1 MLLSA
6 QRPPVRAATRTV
18 LAALLLLSAWPAE
31 CAEEQVYTVLIGGR
45 PAGKETV
52 ERRGSLIDVSYTYN
66 DRGRGPEVEGHYKLN
81 DAGLLIAID
90 LTGKDYN
97 KAPVNE
103 HWKRSDADGQAW
115 YLSDN
120 GPPSELA
127 WLARGSV
134 GRSVSL
140 LPAGTVKVEKGTTI
154 ALSAKDQTTQVTLY
168 AVSGLGF
175 SPSPI
180 WLDDRGEFFASVE
193 PTMSVIR
200 SGWEDVNRQLL
211 DAQSTAEEKRL
222 SMLAARLGHRPVKG
236 LIIRHVRVF
245 DSENAAILENQRV
258 TVVNGLIES
267 VSADSTRPAPSGL
280 EAIDGT
286 GKTLLPGLFD
296 MHAHFSSFEGL
307 LNIASGVT
315 SIRDLGNDMDVLLRW
330 RRRFDA
336 NEAIGP
342 RIFLAG
348 VMDGR
353 GPYTAP
359 TNVLVDTEE
368 EARAAIEKYAANG
381 YIQIKIYSSI
391 KPELVPYI
399 VRVAHEKGM
408 RVSGHVPAGMIA
420 SQFIAAGVDEMQH
433 INYVF
438 LNFMPEKAASTASRA
453 RMVMVAES
461 GASLDQESPE
471 VTAFINV
478 LREKKIVV
486 DPTLGVFEHLF
497 LARPGAVSPSYAP
510 IIDHLPPQVRR
521 TAYGGGLAVPEGKD
535 QTYRASFQA
544 MLRMTRR
551 LYDNGVPLVI
561 GTDGLEGLMLHRELE
576 LWVEAGIPAEKVL
589 QIATVGAARV
599 ARSADT
605 LGSITPGKRADLLLV
620 DGNPVHA
627 ISDIRKCRIVIKDG
641 IVYRSDDLYSELG
654 ISSK

>member
-1 MLLSA
+1 MLYKA
-6 QRPPVRAATRTV
+6 V
-18 LAALLLLSAWPAE
+18 LAALLLSSAWSAE

-45 PAGKETV
+45 PSGKETV
-52 ERRGSLIDVSYTYN
+52 ERRGSAVNVSYNYN
-66 DRGRGPEVEGHYKLN
+66 DRGRGPEIEGHYQLN
-81 DAGLLIAID
+81 DSGMPEAID

-97 KAPVNE
+97 KAAVNE
-103 HWKRSDADGQAW
+103 HWKRSSADGHAW

-127 WLARGSV
+127 WLARTGGSV
-134 GRSVSL
+134 AL
-140 LPAGTVKVEKGTTI
+140 LPSGTAKVEKGATLT
-154 ALSAKDQTTQVTLY
+154 LSAKDQSAHVTLY

-180 WLDDRGEFFASVE
+180 WLDESGVFFASVE

-200 SGWEDVNRQLL
+200 SGWEELNRQLL
-211 DAQSTAEEKRL
+211 DAQAEAEEKRL
-222 SMLAARLGHRPVKG
+222 AALAARLGHRPTKG
-236 LIIRHVRVF
+236 LVIRHVRLF
-245 DSENAAILENQRV
+245 DSEKAAILENQRV
-258 TVVNGLIES
+258 TIANGLIES
-267 VSADSTRPAPSGL
+267 VGADSSAGSAADFET
-280 EAIDGT
+280 IDGA

-315 SIRDLGNDMDVLLRW
+315 SIRDMGNDMDVLLRW

-342 RIFLAG
+342 RIILAG

-368 EARAAIEKYAANG
+368 EARAAIEKYKANG

-399 VRVAHEKGM
+399 VRVAHSKGM

-420 SQFIAAGVDEMQH
+420 SQFVAAGVDEMQH
-433 INYVF
+433 MNFVF
-438 LNFMPEKAASTASRA
+438 LNFMPEKAGSTASRA
-453 RMVMVAES
+453 RMILVAEN

-471 VTAFINV
+471 VTSFIKV
-478 LREKKIVV
+478 LREKQIVV
-486 DPTLGVFEHLF
+486 DPTLGAFEGLF

-510 IIDHLPPQVRR
+510 IIDRLPPQVRR
-521 TAYGGGLAVPEGKD
+521 TAYGGGLTVPDGKD
-535 QTYRASFQA
+535 QTYRESFQA

-576 LWVEAGIPAEKVL
+576 LWVQAGIPAEKVL
-589 QIATVGAARV
+589 QIATIGAARV
-599 ARSADT
+599 ARTADS

-620 DGNPVHA
+620 DGNPVTT

-641 IVYRSDDLYSELG
+641 IVYRSDELYRELG
-654 ISSK
+654 IF

>member
-1 MLLSA
+1 MLFKA
-6 QRPPVRAATRTV
+6 V
-18 LAALLLLSAWPAE
+18 LAALLLFPAWAAE

-45 PAGKETV
+45 ASGKETV
-52 ERRGSLIDVSYTYN
+52 ERSGAIVNVSYTYN
-66 DRGRGPEVEGHYKLN
+66 DRGRGPEIEGHYRLN
-81 DAGLLIAID
+81 DAGLPVAID

-103 HWKRSDADGQAW
+103 HWKRSSADGQAW

-127 WLARGSV
+127 WLARAG
-134 GRSVSL
+134 GTAAL
-140 LPAGTVKVEKGTTI
+140 LPAGTANVEKGATL
-154 ALSAKDQTTQVTLY
+154 ALSAKDQTAHVTLY
-168 AVSGLGF
+168 SVSGLGF
-175 SPSPI
+175 SPTLI
-180 WLDDRGEFFASVE
+180 WLDGRGEFFASVE

-211 DAQSTAEEKRL
+211 DAQAVAEEKRL
-222 SMLAARLGHRPVKG
+222 SVLAATLGHRPAKG
-236 LIIRHVRVF
+236 LVIRHVRVF
-245 DSENAAILENQRV
+245 DSENAALRENQQV
-258 TVVNGLIES
+258 TIANGLIAS
-267 VSADSTRPAPSGL
+267 VATDSSAPTPPGF
-280 EAIDGT
+280 EAIDGA

-315 SIRDLGNDMDVLLRW
+315 SIRDLGNDMDTLLRW
-330 RRRFDA
+330 RRRFDS

-399 VRVAHEKGM
+399 VRVAHENKM

-438 LNFMPEKAASTASRA
+438 LNFMPDKAASTASRA
-453 RMVMVAES
+453 RMVLVAEN
-461 GASLDQESPE
+461 GAALDQESPE
-471 VTAFINV
+471 VAAFINV
-478 LREKKIVV
+478 LREKQIVV
-486 DPTLGVFEHLF
+486 DPTLGAFEHLF

-510 IIDHLPPQVRR
+510 IVDRLPPQVRR
-521 TAYGGGLAVPEGKD
+521 ASYGGGLAVPEGKD

-551 LYDNGVPLVI
+551 LYDSGVPLVI

-576 LWVEAGIPAEKVL
+576 LWVQAGIPAEKVL
-589 QIATVGAARV
+589 QIATLGAARV

-605 LGSITPGKRADLLLV
+605 LGSIAPGKRADLLLV
-620 DGNPVHA
+620 EGNPVRT
-627 ISDIRKCRIVIKDG
+627 ISDIRKCRVTIKDG
-641 IVYRSDDLYSELG
+641 IVYRSDNLYRELG
-654 ISSK
+654 ISLN

>member
-1 MLLSA
+1 M
-6 QRPPVRAATRTV
+6 
-18 LAALLLLSAWPAE
+18 SAWPGE

-45 PAGKETV
+45 PSGKETV
-52 ERRGSLIDVSYTYN
+52 TRSGTVLNVAYTYN
-66 DRGRGPEVEGHYKLN
+66 DRGRGPEIEGQYRLN
-81 DAGLLIAID
+81 DAGLPVAID

-103 HWKRSDADGQAW
+103 HWKRAASDRQAW

-127 WLARGSV
+127 WLARAG
-134 GRSVSL
+134 GTAAL
-140 LPAGTVKVEKGTTI
+140 LPAGTANVEKDATL
-154 ALSAKDQTTQVTLY
+154 ALTAKDRTTHVILY
-168 AVSGLGF
+168 SVSGLGF
-175 SPSPI
+175 SPTPI
-180 WLDDRGEFFASVE
+180 WLDDHGEFFASAE

-200 SGWEDVNRQLL
+200 SGWEEVNRQLL
-211 DAQSTAEEKRL
+211 DSQAAAEEKRL
-222 SMLAARLGHRPVKG
+222 SVLASRLGHRPAKG
-236 LIIRHVRVF
+236 LVIRHVRVF
-245 DSENAAILENQRV
+245 DSENAALLENQQV
-258 TVVNGLIES
+258 TIANGLIES
-267 VSADSTRPAPSGL
+267 VATDSTAPTLPGL
-280 EAIDGT
+280 EAIDGA

-315 SIRDLGNDMDVLLRW
+315 SIRDLGNDMDTLLRW
-330 RRRFDA
+330 RRRFDS

-368 EARAAIEKYAANG
+368 EARAAIDKYAANG

-399 VRVAHEKGM
+399 VRVAHAKGM

-438 LNFMPEKAASTASRA
+438 LNFMPDKAASTASRA
-453 RMVMVAES
+453 RMVLVAEN
-461 GASLDQESPE
+461 GAALNQESPE
-471 VTAFINV
+471 VTAFLTV
-478 LREKKIVV
+478 LREKQIVV

-510 IIDHLPPQVRR
+510 IIDRLPPQVRR
-521 TAYGGGLAVPEGKD
+521 TAYGGGLAVPEGNN

-551 LYDNGVPLVI
+551 LYDSGVPLVI

-576 LWVEAGIPAEKVL
+576 LWVQAGIPAEKVL
-589 QIATVGAARV
+589 RIATIGAARV
-599 ARSADT
+599 ARTANT
-605 LGSITPGKRADLLLV
+605 LGSVTPGKLADLLLV
-620 DGNPVHA
+620 EGNPVRS
-627 ISDIRKCRIVIKDG
+627 ISDIRKCHTVIKDG
-641 IVYRSDDLYSELG
+641 SVYRSKDLYRELG
-654 ISSK
+654 ILDLN